1 MTNTF
6 RFEYM
11 PIINKSVIMYLEWN
25 QMDLRKVVASTIH
38 TLHGHRNSAYLIQL
52 VVEYFVHTHP

>member
-1 MTNTF
+1 
-6 RFEYM
+6 M
-11 PIINKSVIMYLEWN
+11 PIMNKSVIRYLEWN